1 MLCLLLCNS
10 IDVQSQLPLTDM
22 QCCSQTTTV
31 RALTQNECKRVLA
44 AGAQFISSVQS
55 KLPVEHSDA
64 ATAVWLVAAAVCMY
78 VLFFWLQSIAVGTPL
93 RETIAKAAISATP
106 ELALDAVDAVLTP
119 LRATA
124 AATATSTS
132 APTGNAA
139 TAVTTASASSA
150 RSRSSSSSTQR
161 LSRRLSDT
169 AAAAHQQQQLL
180 LPSPQASAR
189 SSYDAVHAEL
199 SRKIEHRCSRELD
212 KADAALKAY
221 VNTDATKRCEKFIW
235 QFWVF
240 SFALR
245 KDEPGLR
252 NAFAAE
258 ARARF
263 AAAKQQ
269 CAAELRAKFWE
280 LLEAEWRTASD
291 SWPDNSTAALRAF
304 REAIDWHIADLSECG
319 VKHKLQALYDDV
331 AKRPSDVAREYSKA
345 AKLRDE
351 GVLGGLSSRHSSTQR
366 LGA

>member
-1 MLCLLLCNS
+1 
-10 IDVQSQLPLTDM
+10 
-22 QCCSQTTTV
+22 
-31 RALTQNECKRVLA
+31 VLA
-44 AGAQFISSVQS
+44 AGAQFITSVQS
-55 KLPVEHSDA
+55 RLPAEHSDT

-106 ELALDAVDAVLTP
+106 ELALDAVAAVLTP

-124 AATATSTS
+124 AAATTSTTATASGTP
-132 APTGNAA
+132 ATAA
-139 TAVTTASASSA
+139 TNAGA

-169 AAAAHQQQQLL
+169 AAAAHQQLQ
-180 LPSPQASAR
+180 PSPQASAR

-280 LLEAEWRTASD
+280 LLDAEWRTASD
-291 SWPDNSTAALRAF
+291 SWPDSPTAALRAF
-304 REAIDWHIADLSECG
+304 REAMDWHITDLRECG

-351 GVLGGLSSRHSSTQR
+351 GVLSGLSSRHSSSQR

>member
-1 MLCLLLCNS
+1 
-10 IDVQSQLPLTDM
+10 
-22 QCCSQTTTV
+22 
-31 RALTQNECKRVLA
+31 VLA
-44 AGAQFISSVQS
+44 AGAQFINSVQS
-55 KLPVEHSDA
+55 KLPAEHSDT
-64 ATAVWLVAAAVCMY
+64 ATAVWLVAAVVCMY

-106 ELALDAVDAVLTP
+106 ELALDAVAAVLTP
-119 LRATA
+119 LRSTAATTAAASTTARTGTA
-124 AATATSTS
+124 AATA
-132 APTGNAA
+132 
-139 TAVTTASASSA
+139 TASASSA

-169 AAAAHQQQQLL
+169 AAAAQMLS
-180 LPSPQASAR
+180 SPQASAR

-263 AAAKQQ
+263 QAAKQQ

-291 SWPDNSTAALRAF
+291 RHSDNSTAALGAF
-304 REAIDWHIADLSECG
+304 REAMDWHIADLRECG

-351 GVLGGLSSRHSSTQR
+351 GVLSGLSSRHSSSQR